1 MLKPCSMK
9 NGKQPS
15 KKKCSRSR
23 NAARGDTKIY
33 WRTRMQLLENE
44 FSRPKREQQENC
56 SNIRRD

>member
-1 MLKPCSMK
+1 MK

-15 KKKCSRSR
+15 NKKCSRSR
-23 NAARGDTKIY
+23 NAALADTKNY

>member
-9 NGKQPS
+9 NGRQPS

-23 NAARGDTKIY
+23 NPARGDMKIY
-33 WRTRMQLLENE
+33 WRTRMQLLEKD
-44 FSRPKREQQENC
+44 FARPKREQQENC